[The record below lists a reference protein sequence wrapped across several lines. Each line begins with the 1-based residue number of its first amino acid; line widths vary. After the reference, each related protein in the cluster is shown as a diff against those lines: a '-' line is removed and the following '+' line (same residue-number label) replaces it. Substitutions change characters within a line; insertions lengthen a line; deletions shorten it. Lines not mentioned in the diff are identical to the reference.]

1 MRLADVMH
9 FCTNMSAGGP
19 IQLVALAGS
28 NNGTQLLGLPV
39 SCFRI
44 KGNTLLATGC
54 TFTDYSSLQIAVLIH
69 GQFHLFQ
76 YHRLSAGK
84 YC

>member
-1 MRLADVMH
+1 
-9 FCTNMSAGGP
+9 MSGDGP

-28 NNGTQLLGLPV
+28 NNGTQLLGLRV
-39 SCFRI
+39 SCFHI
-44 KGNTLLATGC
+44 KENKLLATGC
-54 TFTDYSSLQIAVLIH
+54 TLTDYSSLQIAVLVVH
-69 GQFHLFQ
+69 EHFHLFH